1 MVTTA
6 LVIMGGIALAN
17 AALPH
22 FPPTWDMQR
31 STMVMPCNYSGIL
44 DMGSSVGKFGVV
56 DIDWSNMKKIWANAH
71 PMDAEELL
79 VDQAKRRKAAACPD
93 TCPYPSGCPDKNAC
107 PQAKTWVYR
116 NLVKAFSYVLYALL
130 HTVPDPEYARVHW
143 LVGLGVL
150 HNLPAHSG
158 GITAC
163 CFGFMLTCTQHT
175 FYFLSQVVYLCP
187 RKA

>member
-1 MVTTA
+1 MATTA
-6 LVIMGGIALAN
+6 LLIMGGIALAD

-44 DMGSSVGKFGVV
+44 DMGSSIGKFGVV
-56 DIDWSNMKKIWANAH
+56 DIDWSNMKKVWANAH

-93 TCPYPSGCPDKNAC
+93 TCPYPSGCPDKAAC

-116 NLVKAFSYVLYALL
+116 NLVKAFSYVLYAL
-130 HTVPDPEYARVHW
+130 HW

-150 HNLPAHSG
+150 RNLPAHPG
-158 GITAC
+158 DITAC
-163 CFGFMLTCTQHT
+163 CFGFIADVHPTYIL
-175 FYFLSQVVYLCP
+175 YFSSQVVYLCP